1 MFPSWKCVAIV
12 VFVSVAVVSARVAS
26 PCMTVRCSAGY
37 HCEVVPNQCVR
48 APCTGSTAQC
58 VPDQKQ
64 TVCPMYKCTQNCAT
78 YMKDADGCN
87 TCDCETT
94 GTGCEEPICTAVVCE
109 YGNVYDANNCKTCE
123 CKPAP
128 TGVQCGNTQ
137 CTSNQVCQERDPPV
151 MQCFAAPCDLVCVD
165 KA

>member
-1 MFPSWKCVAIV
+1 
-12 VFVSVAVVSARVAS
+12 
-26 PCMTVRCSAGY
+26 
-37 HCEVVPNQCVR
+37 
-48 APCTGSTAQC
+48 
-58 VPDQKQ
+58 
-64 TVCPMYKCTQNCAT
+64 MYKCTQNCAT